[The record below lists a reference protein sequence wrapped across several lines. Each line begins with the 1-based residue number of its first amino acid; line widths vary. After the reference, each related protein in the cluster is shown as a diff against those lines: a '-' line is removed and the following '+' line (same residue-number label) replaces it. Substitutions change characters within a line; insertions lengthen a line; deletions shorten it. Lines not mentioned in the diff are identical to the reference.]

1 MLDPLIRGDMPDRHT
16 KSASARID
24 SPDELRVVVTE
35 IVSPLLVKHK
45 AASVAIAAV
54 TPHAHAVLAFGPVS
68 NWSTPPGD
76 LIYEIGSV
84 TKVLTTSLLADLI
97 REGELSLDD
106 PVQRFLPPNVRMPS
120 YGETEITLEHLAT
133 HTSGLPRL
141 PKNLKL
147 TRATRSNP
155 YAAYT
160 VDQLYEFLSR
170 HRLSKKP
177 PTRVGYSNLG
187 AGVLGHVLA
196 NVMGT
201 DYERAVRERICIP
214 LGMCDTVMTLSE
226 EQEQR
231 LVPGHT
237 SRGKPTPLW
246 DVPTLAGAGALRSTA
261 HDMLRFLSAQM
272 GSMDHPVTESLAMC
286 HRPRAVISK
295 ELQVGLGW
303 MIVNHGTDR
312 LLWHNGGTGG
322 FNCYIGFLKEKGV
335 GVCVL
340 ANRGPSLLSLFGLG
354 PPLAEGIGFRIL
366 KSLSE

>member
-1 MLDPLIRGDMPDRHT
+1 MNE
-16 KSASARID
+16 A
-24 SPDELRVVVTE
+24 DELRAIVTD
-35 IVSPLLVKHK
+35 IMGPLLMKHEG
-45 AASVAIAAV
+45 ASVTIAAV
-54 TPHAHAVLAFGPVS
+54 TPLAHAVLAFGPVS

-84 TKVLTTSLLADLI
+84 TKVLTTSLLADLV
-97 REGELSLDD
+97 RLGELKLDD
-106 PVQRFLPPNVRMPS
+106 PVQQFLPPNVRMPS
-120 YGETEITLEHLAT
+120 YGEAEITLEHLAT

-155 YAAYT
+155 YATYT
-160 VDQLYEFLSR
+160 VDQLYAFFFR

-214 LGMCDTVMTLSE
+214 LGMCDTVTTLNE
-226 EQEQR
+226 EQKQR

-237 SRGKPTPLW
+237 SRGKPTSLW
-246 DVPTLAGAGALRSTA
+246 DLPTLAGAGALRSTP
-261 HDMLRFLSAQM
+261 HDMLRFLSGQM
-272 GSMDHPVTESLAMC
+272 GSMDHPVSESLAMC
-286 HRPRAVISK
+286 HQPRAMISK
-295 ELQVGLGW
+295 KLHIGLGW
-303 MIVNHGTDR
+303 MILQFGSGT
-312 LLWHNGGTGG
+312 LVWHNGGTGG
-322 FNCYIGFLKEKGV
+322 FNSFVGFVKEKGA

-340 ANRGPSLLSLFGLG
+340 MNRGLSFLSAFGLG

-366 KSLSE
+366 KSLANGAA